1 MFLLRLET
9 CFKQLV
15 YRTRA
20 TLPVCD
26 AQLTPKM
33 EILGF
38 SPSRGPREASFFPPN
53 KLPRIVW
60 KDRAA
65 RARVNAPMIAL
76 TRTFPLQQVNPGSLP
91 LSGVLIEYF
100 AVSSFHP
107 DRFTF
112 VFAHT
117 FF

>member
-1 MFLLRLET
+1 
-9 CFKQLV
+9 
-15 YRTRA
+15 
-20 TLPVCD
+20 
-26 AQLTPKM
+26 M

-38 SPSRGPREASFFPPN
+38 SPSRGLREASFFPPN

-91 LSGVLIEYF
+91 LSGVLTEYF

-117 FF
+117 FFLSLARRHLRLPLLVADIVAVYVCDGAC